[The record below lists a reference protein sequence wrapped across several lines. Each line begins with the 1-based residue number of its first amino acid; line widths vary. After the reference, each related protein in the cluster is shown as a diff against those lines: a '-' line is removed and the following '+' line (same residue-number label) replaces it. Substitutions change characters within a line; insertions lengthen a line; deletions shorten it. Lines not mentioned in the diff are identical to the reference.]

1 MKDAFSVAQWCTWW
15 GVLFTSPV
23 LGATLQLEDEY
34 LATSAWKGLRVT
46 IQPTIEVLTP
56 VRYPVYGFFLPVY
69 SFCCMDDFS
78 WGSNKK
84 VLMNEEERFDE
95 SVIPLKKFGEYEAE
109 ACERG
114 SHRSDETGYTKP
126 QSQRQFVQSRPSTP
140 QSFHQSMASDY
151 YRDTNPMNNSTS
163 NIRKPASHQSHRA
176 RIHV

>member
-34 LATSAWKGLRVT
+34 
-46 IQPTIEVLTP
+46 
-56 VRYPVYGFFLPVY
+56 
-69 SFCCMDDFS
+69 C
-78 WGSNKK
+78 NKK

-109 ACERG
+109 ACDRG

-126 QSQRQFVQSRPSTP
+126 QSQRQFVQSRPSAP

-163 NIRKPASHQSHRA
+163 NIHKPASHQSHRA